1 MPAALLA
8 PAPRL
13 MANSSPSYQRV
24 SLQGL
29 KWTYAGQARALAFA
43 AAGVAHCAGGAA
55 VGIGAGGRSPAVA
68 ADRAHVGRA
77 LRTSAL
83 LLTAL
88 AWLLL
93 LLVVLL
99 VTLLLLLLLLLLVTL
114 VRRLLA
120 VAGVLL
126 VVDCLL
132 AIGRPVGAILGQGGH
147 LTRRR
152 RRRRESEVLEGVM
165 EVLVL
170 VGRGWVH
177 RGRAERGT
185 AEQRRRRDRRRSLS
199 TVKEDDRE

>member
-1 MPAALLA
+1 LPAALLA
-8 PAPRL
+8 PSPRL

-24 SLQGL
+24 SLQDL
-29 KWTYAGQARALAFA
+29 RWTYAGQARALAFA

-77 LRTSAL
+77 LGASAL

-99 VTLLLLLLLLLLVTL
+99 VTLLLLLLLVTL